1 MASHSSLGASMYGP
15 GGVEDEILTQPS
27 LAHDATYM
35 VKTADNAMANFAE
48 VSELAQLTLN

>member
-1 MASHSSLGASMYGP
+1 MYGP